1 MLTKEEM
8 EMNKNNKN
16 IVSIEDR
23 IPKLK
28 EARKKKANRRL
39 VFYMTIFFFL
49 ISIIIYLQSPLSEVK
64 QITVQNNAFVP
75 DEEIVEISGLSEKQN
90 IWAIDFAA
98 VEETLEN
105 NPIIDTVTVDRKLPS
120 TVAITVQEKE
130 IIGILETEEGIYLP
144 VLESGELLEM
154 VEYQSFTGEAPLLI
168 GFTDQEYLAKAANE
182 LNKLPKDI
190 LDLISEMYWQPTED
204 NKNNVLFYM
213 NDGFIVQSSIR
224 DFADGMTIYPS
235 VVSQLDPEVKGV
247 IHMGVGVYFEAFDA
261 EDEEVNADD
270 EESMDESE
278 TGESEE

>member
-1 MLTKEEM
+1 
-8 EMNKNNKN
+8 MNKNNKN

-64 QITVQNNAFVP
+64 QVTVQNNAFVP

-130 IIGILETEEGIYLP
+130 IIGILETEEGTYLP

-270 EESMDESE
+270 EELMGESE

>member
-49 ISIIIYLQSPLSEVK
+49 ISIIVYLQSPLSEVK
-64 QITVQNNAFVP
+64 QVTVHNNSFIP

-98 VEETLEN
+98 IEESLEN
-105 NPIIDTVTVDRKLPS
+105 SPIIDKVTVDRKLPN

-130 IIGILETEEGIYLP
+130 IIGILEDEEGIYFP
-144 VLESGELLEM
+144 VLESGELLETI
-154 VEYQSFTGEAPLLI
+154 EHQSFTGEAPLLI
-168 GFTDQEYLAKAANE
+168 GFTDKEYLAKAANE

-213 NDGFIVQSSIR
+213 SDGFIVQSSIR
-224 DFADGMTIYPS
+224 DFAEGMTTYPS

-247 IHMGVGVYFEAFDA
+247 IHMGVGVYFEAFEA
-261 EDEEVNADD
+261 EDDEDAANEE
-270 EESMDESE
+270 EPMDESE
-278 TGESEE
+278 TEESEE